1 MDSLRPTYFNPGDP
15 RPGVPKK
22 LHKENE
28 DISMPKRQAKV
39 DNNNLVRTYQAST
52 VTGTVGLYA
61 RDWLLDNSPLNI
73 R

>member
-1 MDSLRPTYFNPGDP
+1 
-15 RPGVPKK
+15 VPKK